1 MNLDLLLSI
10 KLTRCIDASGSFTI
24 KNKKFQILDNKI
36 MPKAKVN
43 IYISQKIGIIAE
55 YNNTKY
61 KVICSD
67 NLPNVYKNKTADKF
81 FQEHFQEVQSF
92 ALSLLVYNAKE
103 KEPILVSS

>member
-1 MNLDLLLSI
+1 
-10 KLTRCIDASGSFTI
+10 
-24 KNKKFQILDNKI
+24 

-67 NLPNVYKNKTADKF
+67 NLPNTYKNKTADKF
-81 FQEHFQEVQSF
+81 FQEHYQEVQSF

-103 KEPILVSS
+103 KEPLLVSS